1 MKGVIDHAH
10 VEAIEER
17 SVHSDVR
24 SGTYQM
30 RADLTQADR
39 LAVSLLMHATDFPQP
54 ERWTYQEFFEDVTR
68 TANLFHALGA
78 TKDTV
83 FAYILP
89 NLPGKQ
95 FVICGGQ
102 ASGIVAAISPALE
115 PDAIVHLL
123 QAMSDRILVTLSSCG
138 EGGLCRRLSSGLRKG
153 GELDHVV
160 RVDVATGPG
169 RATRSSKLRRSTDGS
184 VSLRSARRRPAHTQ

>member
-1 MKGVIDHAH
+1 MRMSKPSRSEASIRTCARAPTRCVPTSHKRTGWPCHSSCMQQISPTGEVDLPGVFRGRNPHCKPVPRAWGDKGH
-10 VEAIEER
+10 
-17 SVHSDVR
+17 SVC
-24 SGTYQM
+24 
-30 RADLTQADR
+30 
-39 LAVSLLMHATDFPQP
+39 
-54 ERWTYQEFFEDVTR
+54 
-68 TANLFHALGA
+68 N
-78 TKDTV
+78 
-83 FAYILP
+83 ILP

-102 ASGIVAAISPALE
+102 AWASWQRLARRWSRMV
-115 PDAIVHLL
+115 VHLL